1 MLRKASALLE
11 CRLAAANQELGMVEN
26 LFFDDR
32 DWVLRYLIVGA
43 DRSDGGR
50 SIAVLVDDLVKVDWD
65 DGVISLGKDP
75 EKTRDTSGFPS
86 AGEIEA
92 GGDDHLRSF
101 IEVMG
106 YIVQARDGAIGRVT
120 DFVVND
126 YVDDQPWRID
136 YFVLDPGGG
145 LVPAGEVIL
154 APHWIEAIDGRG
166 HEIRVDL
173 KGETIRSSPGFDPDE
188 LSRETS

>member
-1 MLRKASALLE
+1 MTRRRALAMSFWKAPDGGVIPLGTAPDELREPSGFT
-11 CRLAAANQELGMVEN
+11 ELGE
-26 LFFDDR
+26 L
-32 DWVLRYLIVGA
+32 
-43 DRSDGGR
+43 
-50 SIAVLVDDLVKVDWD
+50 
-65 DGVISLGKDP
+65 
-75 EKTRDTSGFPS
+75 
-86 AGEIEA
+86 EA

-101 IEVMG
+101 VEVMG